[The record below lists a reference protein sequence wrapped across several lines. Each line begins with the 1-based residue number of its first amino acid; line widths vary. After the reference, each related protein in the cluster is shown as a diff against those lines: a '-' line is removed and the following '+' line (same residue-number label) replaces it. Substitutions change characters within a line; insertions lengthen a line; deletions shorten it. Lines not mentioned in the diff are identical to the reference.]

1 MTEKFKSWI
10 DKIIAFF
17 KRVANPQWDENNNP
31 AVDLSTDPVLNT
43 IEVATA
49 PIVTEAVGNTTE
61 EVVTEPVT
69 IPAPRKKKAPAKKKA
84 EPKAAKE
91 GEKKSET
98 PKKPRKKKVDW
109 EVSKD

>member
-17 KRVANPQWDENNNP
+17 KRVSNPQWDENNNP
-31 AVDLSTDPVLNT
+31 VVDLSTDPVLNT

-49 PIVTEAVGNTTE
+49 PIVTEAVGQTVE

-69 IPAPRKKKAPAKKKA
+69 ISAPKKKAPAKKKA
-84 EPKAAKE
+84 APKAPKD

-98 PKKPRKKKVDW
+98 PKKTRKKKTDW